1 MSGLASC
8 FFAPGG
14 GGHNTQR
21 LLCVERGRK
30 GRGRVESLFAG
41 GRFPRRLRG
50 CWVVASARPLPP
62 APKHTHHTSRTCA
75 ARCTMVVAR
84 SLAAVAAAAA
94 CRPAF
99 ARSAAATDS
108 AVRLCL
114 AGRLAA
120 ASGISGGS
128 SGTHRERLSR
138 GARSASGGARP
149 GCRSARSASKE
160 GDRKSRAGSAGAAGG
175 GSMMAATCAGWL
187 WL

>member
-30 GRGRVESLFAG
+30 GRGRVESLSRRRPVSAPAAG
-41 GRFPRRLRG
+41 LLGRRVCAP
-50 CWVVASARPLPP
+50 SPP